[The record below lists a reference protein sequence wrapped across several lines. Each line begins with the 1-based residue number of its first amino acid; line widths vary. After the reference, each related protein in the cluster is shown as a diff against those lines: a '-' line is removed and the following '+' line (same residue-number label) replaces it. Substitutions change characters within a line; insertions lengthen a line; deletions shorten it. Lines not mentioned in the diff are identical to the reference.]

1 MNGKLI
7 IIEGYL
13 ASGKSSFARRL
24 SKVLNI
30 PYFVKDTFKIA
41 LGANLSID
49 YQTEGRRFSAV
60 TFNAMMYA
68 AERMMETGVPF
79 IIEGNFVPAGVK
91 PVDEAGVIKALT
103 EKYDCKP
110 LTFKFTGDTR
120 VLHRRYVERNDSPER
135 GDANRFYDETPYDVF
150 ERYCRNLDAFG
161 VGGDVIGVDTTDF
174 SAVDYGYLIE
184 QARFFMGF
192 A

>member
-1 MNGKLI
+1 MAGKII

-13 ASGKSSFARRL
+13 ASGKSTFAMRL
-24 SKVLNI
+24 SKELNV
-30 PYFVKDTFKIA
+30 PYFIKDTFKIA

-49 YQTEGRRFSAV
+49 YKTEGSMFSAV

-68 AERMMETGVPF
+68 AERLMETGVPF

-91 PVDEAGVIKALT
+91 PVDEAGVITALI
-103 EKYDCKP
+103 EKYHCRS

-120 VLHRRYVERNDSPER
+120 VLHRRYIERNDLPER
-135 GDANRFYDETPYDVF
+135 GEANRFHDETPYDVF
-150 ERYCRNLDAFG
+150 DGYCRNLDAFNA
-161 VGGDVIGVDTTDF
+161 GGEVIVVDTTDF

-184 QARFFMGF
+184 QARFFLG
-192 A
+192 